1 MIYLIESNMFVQLGA
16 EKIKSLTARDT
27 IILLSFHD
35 DTMPISMVKMLS
47 SLKANLE
54 IKELPECES
63 EEQNKLIMAYTLGRV
78 AEQYKQSGKIRIY
91 SENLAFIAEMPEIAA
106 ELGLI
111 MDDEVKKAPKKPK
124 TSEPKAKA
132 DPKEKKPVEKAQ
144 PAVEEKVPEKQSTE
158 PSSKRGRKKK
168 NFSIVEMIC
177 ERGGEKLRPLVES
190 SEAGLIAAI
199 KNATDAKIGLRT
211 QLQMLF
217 LEEKGW
223 EDVLKILQPEFE
235 TLKKSL

>member
-91 SENLAFIAEMPEIAA
+91 SENLAFITEMPEIAA

-111 MDDEVKKAPKKPK
+111 MDDEVKKAPKKQK
-124 TSEPKAKA
+124 ISEPKA
-132 DPKEKKPVEKAQ
+132 DPKEKKSAEKVQ
-144 PAVEEKVPEKQSTE
+144 PAVEEKAPEKQNTE
-158 PSSKRGRKKK
+158 QPSKRGRKKK
-168 NFSIVEMIC
+168 NFNIVEMIC
-177 ERGGEKLRPLVES
+177 ERGGEKLRPLVEP

-223 EDVLKILQPEFE
+223 EDVLRILQPEFE

>member
-91 SENLAFIAEMPEIAA
+91 SENLAFIAEMPE
-106 ELGLI
+106 LGLI

-144 PAVEEKVPEKQSTE
+144 PTVEEKVLEKQSAE